1 MLLEQVLYRRSGDGG
16 GQDTEVRHFQDTP
29 RGTWDTRNPRRTRRS
44 EFPHFVLGFQR
55 LYSENLRRPCHIS
68 TTCTQKHQ
76 LCRGTLYS
84 FCCTQTSTMQ
94 RYCLF
99 LRFWLAPRWVSP
111 VPGRYKGKPLQVLG
125 NRQSVYLNHLNG
137 CRPEAGEY
145 HYICDNFEFERLLM
159 NERQPQ
165 SIINTT
171 DVGFKKGWGCNPVPS
186 SNPGKLGT
194 YAAYDIDGVSV
205 SASVHHSTAPRNPAS
220 GCPYG
225 GQQGKSR

>member
-1 MLLEQVLYRRSGDGG
+1 MSPQPWQAFLVSFLAVPSNEETVGVLLFYPILLLSNPRNSDLLLEQVLYRRSGDGG

-94 RYCLF
+94 RYSLF
-99 LRFWLAPRWVSP
+99 LLFWLAPRWVS
-111 VPGRYKGKPLQVLG
+111 R
-125 NRQSVYLNHLNG
+125 
-137 CRPEAGEY
+137 
-145 HYICDNFEFERLLM
+145 F
-159 NERQPQ
+159 Q
-165 SIINTT
+165 SITEFQQTT
-171 DVGFKKGWGCNPVPS
+171 LV
-186 SNPGKLGT
+186 
-194 YAAYDIDGVSV
+194 YHII
-205 SASVHHSTAPRNPAS
+205 
-220 GCPYG
+220 
-225 GQQGKSR
+225 